1 MTEQRS
7 TNCLMFLRYWQG
19 HDSRRS
25 SHRVHRTRCTAPV
38 PRGRLYRSRNGGPKK
53 EERAYLGNA
62 IRAAARGSRNYSSH
76 DPQGRRPAWGSRRAP
91 PGQLG
96 GVVTRRPPRQ
106 AGSPEHVGAGGRALV
121 YVLRQPPLHRH
132 VPVPHALPHSHAE
145 VCVVAVD
152 VADGLI
158 VVLQG
163 SCHLRTG
170 GVEDEGGGQTCSS
183 ARPPPDAGSCPSPG
197 R

>member
-1 MTEQRS
+1 M
-7 TNCLMFLRYWQG
+7 
-19 HDSRRS
+19 
-25 SHRVHRTRCTAPV
+25 
-38 PRGRLYRSRNGGPKK
+38 PRGRLYRSRNGGPEK
-53 EERAYLGNA
+53 EERACPGNA

-96 GVVTRRPPRQ
+96 DVVACRPPRQ
-106 AGSPEHVGAGGRALV
+106 VGSPEHVGAGGSALV
-121 YVLRQPPLHRH
+121 DVLRQPPLHRH
-132 VPVPHALPHSHAE
+132 VPVPHALPHCHAE

-163 SCHLRTG
+163 RRRLRTG
-170 GVEDEGGGQTCSS
+170 GVVDEGGGQTCIS
-183 ARPPPDAGSCPSPG
+183 ARPLPDAGSCPSPG